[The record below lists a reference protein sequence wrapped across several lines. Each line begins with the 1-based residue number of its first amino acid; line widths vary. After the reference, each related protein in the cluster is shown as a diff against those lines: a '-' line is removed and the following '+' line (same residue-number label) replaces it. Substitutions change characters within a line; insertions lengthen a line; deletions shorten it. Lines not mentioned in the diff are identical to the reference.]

1 MENTLGAAQFKAT
14 CLSVLEQVAKSRRP
28 VTITKRGKPV
38 ARLVPV
44 ETSSK
49 APNPLIGSVLWEHDI
64 IGPFHQEWA
73 ARK

>member
-1 MENTLGAAQFKAT
+1 MELELGAAEFKST

-44 ETSSK
+44 D
-49 APNPLIGSVLWEHDI
+49 APADTARPLDGSVLWEKDI
-64 IGPFHQEWA
+64 VGPSHEEWEG
-73 ARK
+73 RP